1 MLRHNG
7 GLAIPTSGDGS
18 QVANG
23 EEVAVLADRFR
34 DLFKD
39 AQSLPGAATLTDS
52 EIAAEVDSLRDG
64 RVGQVPGR
72 SRCTP

>member
-1 MLRHNG
+1 MPRHKG
-7 GLAIPTSGDGS
+7 GLASPTSGD
-18 QVANG
+18 VAQIVNG

-39 AQSLPGAATLTDS
+39 TQVLPRAATLADA
-52 EIAAEVDSLRDG
+52 EIGAEVDAVRDG
-64 RVGQVPGR
+64 RVGQVPGT